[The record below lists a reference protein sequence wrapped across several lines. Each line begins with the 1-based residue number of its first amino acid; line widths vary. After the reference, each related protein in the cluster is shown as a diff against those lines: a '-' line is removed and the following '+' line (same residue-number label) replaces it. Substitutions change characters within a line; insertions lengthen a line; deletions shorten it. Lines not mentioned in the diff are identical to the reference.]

1 MKRSE
6 LLRRIGGAAKSRK
19 LTWALRRQGAQ
30 HEIWELDGL
39 TIPIPR
45 HRELNERLARGIM
58 ADLAVKL
65 GEDWWNR
72 R

>member
-1 MKRSE
+1 
-6 LLRRIGGAAKSRK
+6 
-19 LTWALRRQGAQ
+19 
-30 HEIWELDGL
+30 L